1 MPLMKT
7 TNIDQFGF
15 LLHDAARLMR
25 KKFELRGQE
34 HGLSSAQWRLL
45 VRVVREEKATQSRL
59 AELMEIEPISVS
71 RLIDRMEQAGWVE
84 RRPHETDRRVNM
96 VVPTDKSLE
105 AYSAIKAVAGDVYN
119 EAMTGLDETQKQA
132 LVSALATV
140 VENLSS
146 DETPTAAPA
155 LENLAQS

>member
-1 MPLMKT
+1 MK
-7 TNIDQFGF
+7 NIDIDQFGF
-15 LLHDAARLMR
+15 LLHDAARLLR
-25 KKFELRGQE
+25 RKFEQRGQE

-45 VRVVREEKATQSRL
+45 VKVVRERTATQARL

-84 RRPHETDRRVNM
+84 RQQHDSDRRVKL
-96 VVPTDKSLE
+96 VVPTDKSLA
-105 AYSAIKAVAGDVYN
+105 AYSAIKAVAGDVYKD
-119 EAMTGLDETQKQA
+119 AMAGLDDNQKRA

-146 DETPTAAPA
+146 EETQAASPA
-155 LENLAQS
+155 LETQAHS